1 MKVNPDEK
9 NLLDPNQPVSNADG
23 ARKDDRTP
31 NDSMIELAQ

>member
-9 NLLDPNQPVSNADG
+9 HLLDPNQPTSNVDG
-23 ARKDDRTP
+23 GKKDDRTP